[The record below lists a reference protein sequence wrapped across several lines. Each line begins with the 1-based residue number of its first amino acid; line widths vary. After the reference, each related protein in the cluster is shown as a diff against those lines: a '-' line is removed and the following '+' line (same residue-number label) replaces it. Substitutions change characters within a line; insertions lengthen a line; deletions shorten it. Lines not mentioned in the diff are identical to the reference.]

1 MAASSLPIEQHDI
14 EIQRN
19 AAAWR
24 RKPLLRAVYAD
35 YYARIQAH
43 LAPVALG
50 PRLELGSG
58 LGAIKEF
65 IPDCITSDLFK
76 NPWLD
81 RQENA
86 YALAW
91 PDGSLGSLIL
101 FDVWHH
107 LQFPGNALAEF
118 HRVLS
123 PGGRL
128 VLVEPAAGLLGRAI
142 YRLFHHEPVAL
153 AEPITWFAPAG
164 FDPSA
169 QTYYAAQGNCWRM
182 FARGVLPAEVQ
193 GWRLANV
200 ETHAALAYS
209 ASGGFSHPQ
218 LYPKAFLPVVRLIDH
233 ALNAAPALF
242 ATRMI
247 VVLERQTGR

>member
-1 MAASSLPIEQHDI
+1 MPTQAVPIEQHDI

-19 AAAWR
+19 AAVWK
-24 RKPLLRAVYAD
+24 RKPLLRAVYGD
-35 YYARIQAH
+35 FYEQIRTH
-43 LAPVALG
+43 LAPAALG

-58 LGAIKEF
+58 LGAIKHF

-86 YALAW
+86 YALSEENQ
-91 PDGSLGSLIL
+91 SLGSLIL

-107 LQFPGNALAEF
+107 LQYPGNALAEF
-118 HRVLS
+118 HRVLR

-128 VLVEPAAGLLGRAI
+128 ILVEPAIGLMGQAI
-142 YRLFHHEPVAL
+142 YRTFHHEPIAL
-153 AEPITWFAPAG
+153 RRPITWFAPEG
-164 FDPSA
+164 FDPAA

-182 FARGVLPAEVQ
+182 FRKGTLPSEVKGWDLQCAEL
-193 GWRLANV
+193 RS
-200 ETHAALAYS
+200 ALAYS

-218 LYPKAFLPVVRLIDH
+218 LYPTALLPGVRFIGRVLDH
-233 ALNAAPALF
+233 APSLF
-242 ATRMI
+242 ATRMM
-247 VVLERQTGR
+247 VVLERR

>member
-1 MAASSLPIEQHDI
+1 MSSPYVPIEQHDI

-19 AAAWR
+19 AAAWNK
-24 RKPLLRAVYAD
+24 KPLLRAVYAE
-35 YYARIQAH
+35 YYARIRTH
-43 LAPVALG
+43 LAPESLG

-58 LGAIKEF
+58 LGAIKNF

-76 NPWLD
+76 NVWLD

-91 PDGSLGSLIL
+91 TDQSLGSLIL

-107 LQFPGNALAEF
+107 LQYPGTALAEF
-118 HRVLS
+118 HRVLR

-128 VLVEPAAGLLGRAI
+128 ILVEPATGLLGRAI
-142 YRLFHHEPVAL
+142 YKTFHHEPIAL
-153 AEPITWFAPAG
+153 NDPITWFAFPG
-164 FDPSA
+164 FDPA
-169 QTYYAAQGNCWRM
+169 TQTYYAAQGNCWRM
-182 FARGVLPAEVQ
+182 FAGGKLPLEVK
-193 GWRLANV
+193 GWKLVQV
-200 ETHAALAYS
+200 EQRAAIAYS

-218 LYPKAFLPVVRLIDH
+218 LYPLALLPVVRWVDRLLDH
-233 ALNAAPALF
+233 APNFF

-247 VVLERQTGR
+247 VVLERSP